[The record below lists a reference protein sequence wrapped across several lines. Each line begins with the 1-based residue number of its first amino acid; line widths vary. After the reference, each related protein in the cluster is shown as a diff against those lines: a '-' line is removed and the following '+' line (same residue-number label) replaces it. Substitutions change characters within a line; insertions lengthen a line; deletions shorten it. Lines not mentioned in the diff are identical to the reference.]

1 MLQSSYSIDN
11 KRFNKPNVDMKSV
24 DKHSVDNSV
33 EYCDVLIIG
42 SGGAALL
49 AALKAAAAGLS
60 VLIVEK
66 SPWLGGTTAM
76 SGGATWVP
84 ANHHAKAAGIED
96 SPAEALEYLR
106 ATAPEGWAAT
116 EDALWRA
123 FADSAAEMLAF
134 IEAHSPLRFA
144 LTNEADPLATFAG
157 AKPRGRMLA
166 PLPLAAGVL
175 SQYGHFKLRPSPLPQ
190 FYTYHEVIKHDI
202 WHHPIGVACRL
213 SPQLVWRFGR
223 RLRTKGGAMIT
234 GLLAGCL
241 ALGCRVVSGAR
252 VESLITQGSHQVI
265 GARYC
270 FQQENQQ
277 GIQREVRAAHG
288 VVIASGGFEGDVNRR
303 AKHFPGA
310 VDYVCSPDSNTGDG
324 QRMAEEI
331 GAQLAH
337 MDQANMGG
345 AVPWRYLGKPYGL
358 SVYFHYEPNAILV
371 DARGQ
376 RFTNEFIFNLGAVL
390 DARDEQGMPM
400 HLPAWLVSDS
410 RLLQRSPMLRLI
422 ALRYSSWMIK
432 APSLEALAKK
442 IALPEGSLDST
453 VRRFNDFCR
462 QGIDEDFHREQSA
475 AHGEADTR
483 FHGGLMEISQPPF
496 IAVPFNRSFLATKGG
511 PRTDEFGRV
520 RHGDGEIIR
529 GLFCAGVAMAN
540 PIGTKAVGAGTT
552 LGPNLTWGYIC
563 GRTLAN
569 QAASSNGVENAL

>member
-1 MLQSSYSIDN
+1 MQQPETIS
-11 KRFNKPNVDMKSV
+11 KSAIE
-24 DKHSVDNSV
+24 H
-33 EYCDVLIIG
+33 CDVLIVG
-42 SGGAALL
+42 SGGAALS

-66 SPWLGGTTAM
+66 SDWLGGTTAM

-84 ANHHAKAAGIED
+84 ANHHARRAGIQD
-96 SPAEALEYLR
+96 SSAEALEYLR
-106 ATAPEGWAAT
+106 AAAPPGWAES

-123 FADSAAEMLAF
+123 FAESAAEMLCF
-134 IEAHSPLRFA
+134 VEQHSPLRFA
-144 LTNEADPLATFAG
+144 LTDEADPLAGFAG
-157 AKPRGRMLA
+157 AKARGRMLA
-166 PLPLAAGVL
+166 PSPLAASVL
-175 SQYGHFKLRPSPLPQ
+175 SRYGNFKLRPSPLPQ

-213 SPQLVWRFGR
+213 SPQLVWRFSR

-241 ALGCRVVSGAR
+241 ALGCRVVVGAR
-252 VESLITQGSHQVI
+252 VESLMTQGAHRVV
-265 GARYC
+265 GARY
-270 FQQENQQ
+270 FLRGRQV
-277 GIQREVRAAHG
+277 EVRVSQG
-288 VVIASGGFEGDVNRR
+288 VVIASGGFEGDNQRLAR
-303 AKHFPGA
+303 HFPGA
-310 VDYVCSPDSNTGDG
+310 RDYVCSPDSNTGDG

-390 DARDEQGMPM
+390 DARDEQGMPK
-400 HLPAWLVSDS
+400 HLPAWLVADS

-422 ALRYSSWMIK
+422 ALRFPDWMLK
-432 APSLEALAKK
+432 ASTLKELAQKLQLPDGSLEATTARYN
-442 IALPEGSLDST
+442 G
-453 VRRFNDFCR
+453 FCQR
-462 QGIDEDFHREQSA
+462 GTDEDFHREQSA
-475 AHGEADTR
+475 AHGEADRR
-483 FHGGLMEISQPPF
+483 FHGGLMDIIQPPF
-496 IAVPFNRSFLATKGG
+496 VAVPFNRSFLATKGG

-520 RHGDGEIIR
+520 RHRDGEIIH

-540 PIGTKAVGAGTT
+540 PIGTTAVGAGTT

-563 GRTLAN
+563 GRTLAA
-569 QAASSNGVENAL
+569 QAASCNGVEKAS